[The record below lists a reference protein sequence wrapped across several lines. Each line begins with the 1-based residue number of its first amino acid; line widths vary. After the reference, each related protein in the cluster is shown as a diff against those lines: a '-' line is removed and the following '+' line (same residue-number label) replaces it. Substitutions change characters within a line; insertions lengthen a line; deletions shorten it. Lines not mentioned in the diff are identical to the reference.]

1 MTPVTLITGFLGTG
15 KTTAI
20 RSLLDQRPAE
30 ERWGVFINEYGIV
43 SLDEALL
50 DLPHD
55 SPVSVQE
62 LAGGCFCCETAELF
76 KPMLVQFLRRVRPH
90 RLLIEPSGAGHP
102 ASVLDLLRESR
113 FFRTHLTLQ
122 AVICLVD
129 PQDADNPR
137 IRSNPVFHDQ
147 LEMADIVVI
156 NHTDHR
162 PADSIARCRALV
174 EQLDPPKLLIA
185 ETAHGVL
192 QSDWLTLS
200 GSVVRTPRFPDAH
213 AAIPVAALAEPSAAL
228 VQLGAS
234 VPAEPAL
241 QSIPAAPAPG
251 RPLQF
256 PSSGN
261 GWHACGWLF
270 SADEL
275 FRREPLLELLES
287 WPGVQRLKG
296 VFHCEDD
303 WWSINRAGREAS
315 FRRSCWRR
323 DSRLEVIT
331 EKPLDWADLTIQIQN
346 CTIAHSG

>member
-20 RSLLDQRPAE
+20 RSLLDQRPAH

-50 DLPHD
+50 DLPED

-113 FFRTHLTLQ
+113 FFSSQLTLQ

-129 PQDADNPR
+129 PQDTENPR

-162 PADSIARCRALV
+162 SAESIAHCRTLI

-185 ETAHGVL
+185 ETAHGQL
-192 QSDWLTLS
+192 QQHWLTMS
-200 GSVVRTPRFPDAH
+200 GSVIRRPRFPDAH
-213 AAIPVAALAEPSAAL
+213 TVKPVIGEPVSAPAL
-228 VQLGAS
+228 VQLGT
-234 VPAEPAL
+234 VPTAEPDL
-241 QSIPAAPAPG
+241 QTIPARPEPG

-256 PSSGN
+256 PGSGS
-261 GWHACGWLF
+261 GWYACGWLF
-270 SADEL
+270 APEDR
-275 FRREPLLELLES
+275 FRREPLWELLES
-287 WPGVQRLKG
+287 WPGIQRLKG

-323 DSRLEVIT
+323 DSRLEIIT
-331 EKPLDWADLTIQIQN
+331 ERPLNWDQVAEQLRDCSIS
-346 CTIAHSG
+346 CGG

>member
-1 MTPVTLITGFLGTG
+1 MTPVSLITGFLGTG

-20 RSLLDQRPAE
+20 RSLLEQRPPE

-50 DLPHD
+50 ELPED

-102 ASVLDLLRESR
+102 ANVLDLLRESR
-113 FFRTHLTLQ
+113 FFSSQLDLQ
-122 AVICLVD
+122 AVICIVD

-162 PADSIARCRALV
+162 SPESIARCRAFV

-185 ETAHGVL
+185 ETSQGQL
-192 QSDWLTLS
+192 RPEWLSMTNT
-200 GSVVRTPRFPDAH
+200 VYRPPRFPDAH
-213 AAIPVAALAEPSAAL
+213 AVTSPHAPATSEMTAEL
-228 VQLGAS
+228 VQLGGRS
-234 VPAEPAL
+234 RPVPGVP
-241 QSIPAAPAPG
+241 Q
-251 RPLQF
+251 QF

-261 GWHACGWLF
+261 GWHACGWMF
-270 SADEL
+270 SPLDV
-275 FRREPLLELLES
+275 FQRDPLLELLES
-287 WPGVQRLKG
+287 VPGLQRLKG
-296 VFHCEDD
+296 VFRCDDD
-303 WWSINRAGREAS
+303 WWSVNRAGREAS
-315 FRRSCWRR
+315 IRRSCWRR
-323 DSRLEVIT
+323 DSRLEVICDS
-331 EKPLDWADLTIQIQN
+331 PRDWDMLRQQLCN
-346 CTIAHSG
+346 CLLRLK